1 MAQTFKMKRGLNAN
15 FTSLTLVAGEPAF
28 VLDTGKLYIGDGTS
42 KVLINPD
49 QSSTA
54 LSANKLTT
62 ARKIELT
69 GDVTGSVNFDGTGDV
84 QIVTT
89 EKDSGVVAGT
99 YTKVAV
105 DSKGNVT
112 SGASLVATDIPTL
125 TLGKI
130 SDAGNV
136 AGLNVGTSAGNV
148 PVLDAGGK
156 LDSGILP
163 AIAITDTF
171 EVATEAD
178 MLALTA
184 QRGDVAVRSDLSKS
198 FILKGDNASVLANW
212 TILLSPTDN
221 VLSVAGKTGVV
232 TLTSSDVGLGNV
244 TNESKTTMF
253 TSPTFMGVPIA
264 PTAIAGTNTTQ
275 IATTEFVTSASANVV
290 AGNVASS
297 TKLQTARTIT
307 LSGDVSGSVLFDG
320 TGDVT
325 ITASVSMVDG
335 GTF

>member
-15 FTSLTLVAGEPAF
+15 FASLTLVAGEPAF

-42 KVLINPD
+42 KILINPD

-69 GDVTGSVNFDGTGDV
+69 GDITGDVLFDGSGNV

-99 YTKVAV
+99 YTKFTV

-112 SGASLVATDIPTL
+112 AGTSLVASDIPTL

-130 SDAGNV
+130 SDAGTV

-171 EVATEAD
+171 YATSESEMIALVAQT
-178 MLALTA
+178 
-184 QRGDVAVRSDLSKS
+184 GDICIRNDLSKS
-198 FILKGDNASVLANW
+198 LILKINDPTIATNW
-212 TILLSPTDN
+212 VELKTPTD
-221 VLSVAGKTGVV
+221 VVTSVAGKTGTV

-244 TNESKTTMF
+244 TNESKATMF
-253 TSPTFMGVPIA
+253 TSPTFIGIPIA

-275 IATTEFVTSASANVV
+275 IATTQFVTSASANVI
-290 AGNVASS
+290 AGNVASA
-297 TKLQTARTIT
+297 TKLQNARTIA
-307 LSGDVSGSVLFDG
+307 LSGDVAGSVSFDG

-325 ITASVSMVDG
+325 ITATVSMVDG